1 MSKYIARLGIVDDI
15 EVRRRTPITDP
26 AAPQNAYGDDGLEYI
41 DTTDS
46 RRHWVKGWLHSTP
59 AQVQEIDSGAIVTVN
74 TYTLRVPVG
83 TDIENGDEVILG
95 GDTYVVSSTNKENT
109 WTGRVIIDCNLR
121 KRE

>member
-1 MSKYIARLGIVDDI
+1 MARLGIVDDI

-26 AAPQNAYGDDGLEYI
+26 SSPQNAYGDDGLEYI
-41 DTTDS
+41 DTVDS

-59 AQVQEIDSGAIVTVN
+59 AQVQEVDSGAVVTIN

-83 TDIENGDEVILG
+83 TDIENGDEVVLG

-109 WTGRVIIDCNLR
+109 WTGQVIIDCNLR